1 MSSARTIVRQRY
13 RSLSRL
19 VKRLPERTGLSSSS
33 SRSAYRCPEESWR
46 QLRTSFREPLGVN
59 ESIED
64 RIKKADERLSFLK
77 MITPKLDHSSSN
89 AGVLLDNTNEGGGRW
104 IYKNGKRIEGGSGT
118 VRDSKGRVISNWDGK
133 NLDPDNV
140 KQHNRH
146 LKRMG
151 YRNNAHAKGIF

>member
-13 RSLSRL
+13 RSLNRL
-19 VKRLPERTGLSSSS
+19 VKRLPERTGLSSSPS
-33 SRSAYRCPEESWR
+33 SSLSSAYRCREESWR

-59 ESIED
+59 ESVED

-118 VRDSKGRVISNWDGK
+118 VRDQRKDCRCVVTTRNRIVRLIRLISSHPNAALRFRCRVE
-133 NLDPDNV
+133 
-140 KQHNRH
+140 
-146 LKRMG
+146 
-151 YRNNAHAKGIF
+151 A